1 MVGESQRNADQT
13 PLLPG
18 PPGSSSPLLLGSNL
32 PLDVLAVLAVTEQMM
47 LNGYRAWTLVLKLPA
62 AEVKRK
68 EIAEWPREVLAFH
81 SQATTLARAAF
92 TSLCSLFI
100 GASAA
105 FAVSLP

>member
-1 MVGESQRNADQT
+1 MGESQRNADQT

-32 PLDVLAVLAVTEQMM
+32 PLDVLAVTEQMM
-47 LNGYRAWTLVLKLPA
+47 LTGYRAWTLVLKLPA